1 VNLVARPAGDQPFRI
16 GDSRLGILD
25 DTASDV
31 LPFSITEL
39 CITLRT
45 ELDAVNAITPEACIC
60 YLFYKEEQVISAC
73 FLEF

>member
-1 VNLVARPAGDQPFRI
+1 MVSGDKSFRI
-16 GDSRLGILD
+16 GNRRLGALD
-25 DTASDV
+25 NIASDV